1 MMETKTC
8 TACIHD
14 KAPEHLRPCPDC
26 YRNGVLNKFTPAKSE
41 QADACKKS

>member
-1 MMETKTC
+1 MTETKTC
-8 TACIHD
+8 TACLHD
-14 KAPEHLRPCPDC
+14 AEPAHLRPCPDC